1 MVVPEI
7 FYNSSGSFGLIIDAW
22 TYNVTG
28 DLYLT
33 LVSFVLLLFAFC
45 LMFKIPIEF
54 TAIIVLPMMIVAM
67 AWSSQFLAIG
77 GLTLIYIGVLVAK
90 WFIIK

>member
-1 MVVPEI
+1 MVAEI
-7 FYNSSGSFGLIIDAW
+7 FYNSSGSFGTIIDAW

-28 DLYLT
+28 DLFLT
-33 LVSFVLLLFAFC
+33 LLSITILMLAFC
-45 LMFKIPIEF
+45 LMFKLPLEF
-54 TAIIVLPMMIVAM
+54 SAIILLPLFIVSM

-77 GLTLIYIGVLVAK
+77 GLALVYIGILVAK

>member
-1 MVVPEI
+1 MGI
-7 FYNSSGSFGLIIDAW
+7 IIDAW

-28 DLYLT
+28 DLFLT
-33 LVSFVLLLFAFC
+33 LLSLTIGLLALC

-54 TAIIVLPMMIVAM
+54 TAIILLPLFIVCM
-67 AWSSQFLAIG
+67 AYSSQFLAIG

-90 WFIIK
+90 WFIFK